1 MKPETMKR
9 IILFLALFAST
20 TAGFGQKHIRL
31 SFVGSPSTNWMVS
44 DNTKVTDKSQTF
56 GYDYGLNA
64 DFYFTEDERYSF
76 LTGLLISNTGGEI
89 SYQNDAD
96 FSFSGE
102 TLPATV
108 NIRYRL
114 RYVEVPFSLKLKTD
128 QFRRIRY
135 WGQLGLTGMVN
146 ISAKADSNDGTF
158 SKTNINDE
166 INLFNLDMNMGAGID
181 YDLNSSNSISAG
193 IVFQNGLLDVT
204 TNNAFSDKTIVNS
217 LKLKIGLNF

>member
-1 MKPETMKR
+1 MKR
-9 IILFLALFAST
+9 VILSTFLMICAAT
-20 TAGFGQKHIRL
+20 GFGQKHVRL

-44 DNTKVTDKSQTF
+44 DNTAVSDKSQTF

-76 LTGLLISNTGGEI
+76 LTGLLISNTGGEL

-102 TLPATV
+102 TLPAKV

-114 RYVEVPFSLKLKTD
+114 RYVEIPFSLKLKTD

-166 INLFNLDMNMGAGID
+166 INLFNLDMNLGAGID
-181 YDLNSSNSISAG
+181 YDLNSNNSITAG
-193 IVFQNGLLDVT
+193 VVFQNGLIDVT
-204 TNNAFSDKTIVNS
+204 TNNSFSDKTIVNS

>member
-1 MKPETMKR
+1 MKR
-9 IILFLALFAST
+9 VILSTLLMII
-20 TAGFGQKHIRL
+20 TAIGFGQKHIRL

-44 DNTKVTDKSQTF
+44 DNTSVSDKSQTF
-56 GYDYGLNA
+56 GYDFGLNA
-64 DFYFTEDERYSF
+64 DFYFTGDERYSL
-76 LTGLLISNTGGEI
+76 LTGLLISNTGGQL
-89 SYQNDAD
+89 SYQNDAG

-102 TLPATV
+102 TLPAKV

-114 RYVEVPFSLKLKTD
+114 RYVEIPFSLKLKTD

-146 ISAKADSNDGTF
+146 ISAKADSNEGTF

-181 YDLNSSNSISAG
+181 YDLNSSNSITAG
-193 IVFQNGLLDVT
+193 LVFQNGLIDVT